1 MKGPNQIDRK
11 REDVDVAAE
20 DLLTFVPQGPITEHG
35 LRTNVSVGVQYLG
48 AWLSGLGCV
57 PINNLMEDAA
67 TAEISRSQVWQWI
80 HSPNGVLEDG
90 RTIDTTLFRQILEEE
105 LGRITSSTS
114 PANVPYFEKAAKLFD
129 DISTSDSFVEFLT
142 LPAYDMID

>member
-1 MKGPNQIDRK
+1 M
-11 REDVDVAAE
+11 
-20 DLLTFVPQGPITEHG
+20 
-35 LRTNVSVGVQYLG
+35 QYLG

-90 RTIDTTLFRQILEEE
+90 RTIDAALFRQILEEE
-105 LGRITSSTS
+105 LGRITASTS
-114 PANVPYFEKAAKLFD
+114 PANVPYFERAAKLFD
-129 DISTSDSFVEFLT
+129 DISTSEDFVEFLT

>member
-1 MKGPNQIDRK
+1 MLD
-11 REDVDVAAE
+11 
-20 DLLTFVPQGPITEHG
+20 
-35 LRTNVSVGVQYLG
+35 
-48 AWLSGLGCV
+48 
-57 PINNLMEDAA
+57 
-67 TAEISRSQVWQWI
+67 
-80 HSPNGVLEDG
+80 DG
-90 RTIDTTLFRQILEEE
+90 RKIDTTLFRQILEEE